1 MRLLKLRRF
10 KLTILFMVTLEIL
23 IVGCGSQQATNEAP
37 LTRAYR
43 LIDAQRDDEAIE
55 YLNKIIQNEP
65 NQDYQVALAS
75 AYAHKA
81 GVKIQKFASLVGD
94 SKKISELPQELQF
107 SDNKEKETTYKVDD
121 FANALSGL
129 LIKFSKVLTVY
140 AAIPS
145 VNSADSMYLEE
156 AIKIMDS
163 IEKPRPSDGI
173 YRVILRVVQF
183 KHFVAQEMVGP
194 IGNGHQTANGCVL
207 DLKSINYSVV
217 KLGRILVNI
226 LDDLTLAIPSK
237 AKELAGQRAQIADK
251 TFSLTL
257 VVTGT
262 SVAGEAS
269 NAFIKHIVVE
279 ESFGKLLKCKDGV
292 TH

>member
-1 MRLLKLRRF
+1 MAPLILLA
-10 KLTILFMVTLEIL
+10 I
-23 IVGCGSQQATNEAP
+23 GCGSQKSTNEAP

-55 YLNKIIQNEP
+55 YLDKIIQNEP
-65 NQDYQVALAS
+65 NPEYQVALAS

-81 GVKIQKFASLVGD
+81 GVRIQKFASLVGD
-94 SKKISELPQELQF
+94 AKKISELPHELQF
-107 SDNKEKETTYKVDD
+107 TDNKDKETSFKVDD
-121 FANALSGL
+121 FAIALSSL

-145 VNSADSMYLEE
+145 VNAADSMYLEE

-173 YRVILRVVQF
+173 YRAILRVVQF

-226 LDDLTLAIPSK
+226 LDDLTLATPSK
-237 AKELAGQRAQIADK
+237 AKDLTGQRAQIVDK